1 MATFKSSARA
11 AFTTVATTLDAA
23 TKTINVASMAVD
35 MAHAFMEAELQDQR
49 IGYKLNQG
57 TRTAEQVINAKQAI
71 ADLQL
76 RAAAFIQKSP
86 DHAAAYASAATYV
99 DSIVNDLGIQNMPTI
114 TVNQS

>member
-76 RAAAFIQKSP
+76 NAVNYIRKSAE
-86 DHAAAYASAATYV
+86 HAAAYQSASTYI
-99 DSIVNDLGIQNMPTI
+99 DSIVNDLGIQNMPRI
-114 TVNQS
+114 NIEQ